1 MTEQWTND
9 EERSFK
15 EMQERRERVL
25 AKRREPVAALVR
37 KTNGQLFPSDMT
49 EWLIANADEIRDA
62 LAPYDSGIRVEVS
75 GVAHDTNRT

>member
-9 EERSFK
+9 EECRFK
-15 EMQERRERVL
+15 EMQERRERAF

-37 KTNGQLFPSDMT
+37 KTLFPSDMT

-75 GVAHDTNRT
+75 GVNE